1 MLWASVWGL
10 HVGLQNLKDEGLPGE
25 EEKAVG
31 EERSYFQQEE
41 QHG

>member
-10 HVGLQNLKDEGLPGE
+10 RVGLQNLKDEDLPE

-31 EERSYFQQEE
+31 EESSCFQQEE